1 MIINKI
7 NFHTDRILDS
17 FPTLLTLERETQ
29 YTAAYRNTSGRF
41 NGLFVYTEKG
51 RGCFKKGK
59 RQWDLLPGTAY
70 VCCGREPDVSYFYPS
85 DATEPWTFWWL
96 TFKGQNAEAML
107 KDLINNYGSIY
118 QIASTHTVIKR
129 FNEWLER
136 DNDNHFIA
144 PNEGSSMIF
153 GLINML
159 AEVYSKKR
167 DVENQSQLI
176 LRAKQ
181 LILKR
186 LEKDVSCQEIASILG
201 ISREHFSRQFKLESG
216 ISPVEFI
223 IKCKINEACGMLKE
237 TGMNCKE
244 IAFKLGYENASN
256 FIRAFKKYQ
265 KMTPIE
271 FRKKGALPRF

>member
-7 NFHTDRILDS
+7 NFHTNRILDS
-17 FPTLLTLERETQ
+17 FPIPDILVRETQ
-29 YTAAYRNTSGRF
+29 YTDAYRNTSGKF

-59 RQWDLLPGTAY
+59 RQWDLLPGMAY
-70 VCCGREPDVSYFYPS
+70 VCCGNEPDVSYFYPP
-85 DATEPWTFWWL
+85 DAMEPWTFWWL
-96 TFKGQNAEAML
+96 TFNGKNAESML

-118 QIASTHTVIKR
+118 RIASNNPVVKR
-129 FNEWLER
+129 FNEWLDS
-136 DNDNHFIA
+136 DNENHFIA
-144 PNEGSSMIF
+144 PHQGSAMIF
-153 GLINML
+153 ELINML
-159 AEVYSKKR
+159 AEVYTKKL
-167 DVENQSQLI
+167 DIKSQSQLI
-176 LRAKQ
+176 LKAKQ

-186 LEKDVSCQEIASILG
+186 LEQDVSCHEIALTLG
-201 ISREHFSRQFKLESG
+201 ISREHFSRQFKLEAG
-216 ISPVEFI
+216 MSPTEFI

-244 IAFKLGYENASN
+244 IAFKLGYDNASN

>member
-7 NFHTDRILDS
+7 NFHTNRILDS
-17 FPTLLTLERETQ
+17 FPVPDSLVRETQ
-29 YTAAYRNTSGRF
+29 YTSAYRNNSGTF

-59 RQWDLLPGTAY
+59 RQWDLHPGTAY
-70 VCCGREPDVSYFYPS
+70 VCCGHESDVSYFYPP
-85 DATEPWTFWWL
+85 DAVEAWTFWWL
-96 TFKGQNAEAML
+96 AFKGQNAESML

-118 QIASTHTVIKR
+118 QIAPANPVIKR

-144 PNEGSSMIF
+144 PHQGSTMIF
-153 GLINML
+153 DLINML
-159 AEVYSKKR
+159 AEVYTQKR
-167 DVENQSQLI
+167 DVQNQSQLI

-186 LEKDVSCQEIASILG
+186 LEKDISCQEIASILG
-201 ISREHFSRQFKLESG
+201 VSREHFSRQFKLEAG
-216 ISPVEFI
+216 ISPAEFI

-237 TGMNCKE
+237 SRINCKE